1 MQSDGINLWNLKL
14 GFFDRISFTVWNN
27 MKDVRR
33 LVCRNIE
40 LFWSIVSGVFFYFFL
55 FYFIFVTF
63 SEEAKFVWIR
73 FLFFLPSFIHF
84 YISSSESFPYL
95 VWFGLVQ
102 FGLVWLSFGS
112 FWFGS
117 VWFGLV
123 QFWFSLVKFWSE

>member
-1 MQSDGINLWNLKL
+1 MFFSHRKSFFVKELKFSNSNSKNSQFEIIWKMNDGLSQ
-14 GFFDRISFTVWNN
+14 DRTFLIDSFW
-27 MKDVRR
+27 
-33 LVCRNIE
+33 
-40 LFWSIVSGVFFYFFL
+40 FFYFFL

-63 SEEAKFVWIR
+63 SEVAKFVWIR